1 MRNAHTLWELLAA
14 LTIVS
19 TLAAIAAPPA
29 LRSRDRA
36 TARAAATTLR
46 STLASARDA
55 SLAHASVALVVVDA
69 TLATVTVIVDRDT
82 VLRHALMGDFRSLLT
97 ASRDTIRFGPTGR
110 AFGASNTT
118 LVIRAGAAAETVT
131 VSRVGRVR

>member
-14 LTIVS
+14 LTIVG

-29 LRSRDRA
+29 VRSRDRA

-69 TLATVTVIVDRDT
+69 TLGTVTVIVDRDT
-82 VLRHALMGDFRSLLT
+82 VLRHALMGDFRSRLT

>member
-69 TLATVTVIVDRDT
+69 TLGTVTVIVDRDT
-82 VLRHALMGDFRSLLT
+82 VLRHALMGDFRSRLT

>member
-82 VLRHALMGDFRSLLT
+82 VLRHALMGDFRSRLT

>member
-14 LTIVS
+14 LAILT
-19 TLAAIAAPPA
+19 TLAAIAAPA
-29 LRSRDRA
+29 AVRSRDRA
-36 TARAAATTLR
+36 TVRAAATTLR
-46 STLASARDA
+46 ATLASARSA
-55 SLAHASVALVVVDA
+55 ALARARAAVVIVDPA
-69 TLATVTVIVDRDT
+69 QATVTVLVDRDT
-82 VLRHALMGDFRSLLT
+82 VLRHALMADLRSRLT

-118 LVIRAGAAAETVT
+118 LVVRAGTTAETVT

>member
-55 SLAHASVALVVVDA
+55 SLAHASAALVLGDA

-82 VLRHALMGDFRSLLT
+82 VLRHALMGDFRSRLT

>member
-55 SLAHASVALVVVDA
+55 SLAYASAALVVVDA

-82 VLRHALMGDFRSLLT
+82 VLRHALMGDFRSRLT

>member
-29 LRSRDRA
+29 VRSRDRA

-69 TLATVTVIVDRDT
+69 TLGTVTVIVDRDT
-82 VLRHALMGDFRSLLT
+82 VLRHALMGDFRSRLT

>member
-55 SLAHASVALVVVDA
+55 SLAHASAALVVVDA

-82 VLRHALMGDFRSLLT
+82 VLRHALMGDFRSRLT

>member
-1 MRNAHTLWELLAA
+1 MRNGHTLWELIAV
-14 LTIVS
+14 LTIVGI
-19 TLAAIAAPPA
+19 LAAIAAPHA
-29 LRSRDRA
+29 VRSRDRA

-46 STLASARDA
+46 ATLASARDA
-55 SLAHASVALVVVDA
+55 ALAHASAALVVVDA
-69 TLATVTVIVDRDT
+69 ALATVTVVVDRDT
-82 VLRHALMGDFRSLLT
+82 VLRHALTGDFRSRLM

-118 LVIRAGAAAETVT
+118 LVVRAGAAAETVT

>member
-14 LTIVS
+14 LTILT

-29 LRSRDRA
+29 VRSRDRA

-46 STLASARDA
+46 ATLASARDA
-55 SLAHASVALVVVDA
+55 ALAHASAALVVVDA
-69 TLATVTVIVDRDT
+69 ALATVTVVVDRDT
-82 VLRHALMGDFRSLLT
+82 VLRHALTGDLRSRLT

>member
-1 MRNAHTLWELLAA
+1 MRNAQTLWELLAA
-14 LTIVS
+14 LTIVG
-19 TLAAIAAPPA
+19 TLAAIATPPA
-29 LRSRDRA
+29 VQSRDRA

-46 STLASARDA
+46 ATLASARDVA
-55 SLAHASVALVVVDA
+55 LAHASAALVVVDA
-69 TLATVTVIVDRDT
+69 ALSTVTVVVDRDT
-82 VLRHALMGDFRSLLT
+82 VLRHALAGDLRARLT

-118 LVIRAGAAAETVT
+118 LVIRAGVAAETVT

>member
-14 LTIVS
+14 LTIVG

-29 LRSRDRA
+29 VRSRDRA

-82 VLRHALMGDFRSLLT
+82 VLRHALMGDFRSRLT

>member
-1 MRNAHTLWELLAA
+1 MRNAHSLWELLAA
-14 LTIVS
+14 LTIMS
-19 TLAAIAAPPA
+19 TIAAIAAPPA
-29 LRSRDRA
+29 VRSRDRA
-36 TARAAATTLR
+36 TVRAATTTLR
-46 STLASARDA
+46 ATLASARDA
-55 SLAHASVALVVVDA
+55 ALAHASAALVIVDA
-69 TLATVTVIVDRDT
+69 ALATVTVVVDRDT
-82 VLRHALMGDFRSLLT
+82 VLRHALAGDLRSRLT